1 MRRLAAA
8 ALTALVLVLTGCT
21 TESGSEPEGR
31 DSSAQGS
38 SSAAP
43 EESAASAPGDLPEP
57 GTAEQPAEVEPI
69 RDLLDWRRAGDPTR
83 TTVTAGSAYTLAVS
97 ADSARARLD
106 GPNGRTVRAPNG
118 FRISDALL
126 DEQYAVIVI
135 QDATEAE
142 PSRATVVDLSDGS
155 TTRLDGRSQPPTV
168 NGGSWALADGRVFH
182 PTIGKRGA
190 YCLAEV
196 NLASGEG
203 QTTYCADANS
213 GFNQVRAT
221 PEGLSLLSFDDG
233 TPSCRT
239 VLAVGEASMEPFPG
253 VKECAGWEGLLLPD
267 GAIWSQV
274 ENENRIELGAVRAR
288 AGDGY
293 YDLGTSVTGGLVWC
307 GDAAYFSRNQETDT
321 GPARLLRW
329 DGESLAVVF
338 EAGKGGPSS
347 ISAPRC
353 GGDAISVSVLAETGD
368 RQVTAPVG

>member
-8 ALTALVLVLTGCT
+8 AAAAVLVLTGCT
-21 TESGSEPEGR
+21 SGSGDEPQGE
-31 DSSAQGS
+31 GS
-38 SSAAP
+38 SPAP
-43 EESAASAPGDLPEP
+43 TSTTGGSRASADLPEA
-57 GTAEQPAEVEPI
+57 GTAEQPAEVTPVQD
-69 RDLLDWRRAGDPTR
+69 RLDWRPAGNPTR
-83 TTVTAGSAYTLAVS
+83 TTVTAGSTYTLAVS
-97 ADSARARLD
+97 ANGVRAQLK
-106 GPNGRTVRAPNG
+106 GPNGRTVTAPNG

-142 PSRATVVDLSDGS
+142 PSRAVVVDLSDGS

-182 PTIGKRGA
+182 PTLGQRGD

-196 NLASGEG
+196 DLASGEG
-203 QTTYCADANS
+203 QTAYCADANS

-221 PEGLSLLSFDDG
+221 PEGLSLLSFDDS

-239 VLAVGEASMEPFPG
+239 VLAVGEASMAPFPG

-274 ENENRIELGAVRAR
+274 ENENRVELGAMRAR
-288 AGDGY
+288 IGDGY
-293 YDLGTSVTGGLVWC
+293 YDLGSGATGSLVWC
-307 GDAAYFSRNQETDT
+307 GDAAYFSRNQESDT
-321 GPARLLRW
+321 GPAQLLRW
-329 DGESLAVVF
+329 DGSSLAVVF
-338 EAGKGGPSS
+338 EAGEGGASS

-368 RQVTAPVG
+368 RQVTAPLG